1 MAAVPTAENQP
12 AAEWEKMRRRHKLG
26 DEQIV
31 ALWEWAHTMKDSY
44 DDMNFTPAALSRIT
58 ASTLIIFGDRDPLY
72 PVEMAVEMYRA
83 IPNSALW
90 VVPNG
95 GHGPVFFDAA
105 NHFVQVALAFFRAH
119 AASSRPERARILRCR
134 TLRNSRLLYFLR
146 YPEQLVEFGQ
156 NREPTDVGSR
166 RYFLTDW
173 AHEHPHRK
181 PVVAPPTINRRL
193 RPLTAVVQEIIVHNN
208 KFAYFTMLAVIL
220 LALSTI
226 ASAGAYTAVVVYGD
240 SLSDNGNLYGVSGY
254 PPPPYWHG
262 RNSNGPVAVEYLAQ
276 GLNSPLLDFA
286 WIGATTG
293 LGNYSDGGTQTSFG
307 THGFPGM
314 GPQVGMSKSTI
325 TPIASSSL
333 FMVWGGPNDFLTN
346 GFTTTT
352 ADAAVTN
359 LLSIVGALQGAGA
372 KHILVPGMPDL
383 GLTPDFYG
391 NTGATALSLY
401 FNHELT
407 ALLPNGVIYFDT
419 FGFMHQVASNPGA
432 YGFTNVS
439 SPCFDGVTV
448 CLNPNQYLFWDS
460 FHPTTAA
467 DAFLGVQFEN
477 AVSPEPSTFL
487 MLGTG
492 LVGLAGALRRKL
504 SA

>member
-1 MAAVPTAENQP
+1 M
-12 AAEWEKMRRRHKLG
+12 H
-26 DEQIV
+26 
-31 ALWEWAHTMKDSY
+31 H
-44 DDMNFTPAALSRIT
+44 
-58 ASTLIIFGDRDPLY
+58 
-72 PVEMAVEMYRA
+72 
-83 IPNSALW
+83 
-90 VVPNG
+90 
-95 GHGPVFFDAA
+95 H
-105 NHFVQVALAFFRAH
+105 
-119 AASSRPERARILRCR
+119 
-134 TLRNSRLLYFLR
+134 
-146 YPEQLVEFGQ
+146 
-156 NREPTDVGSR
+156 
-166 RYFLTDW
+166 
-173 AHEHPHRK
+173 
-181 PVVAPPTINRRL
+181 
-193 RPLTAVVQEIIVHNN
+193 
-208 KFAYFTMLAVIL
+208 KFAYFTMLTVIL
-220 LALSTI
+220 LALTTI

-254 PPPPYWHG
+254 PPPPYWQG

-276 GLNSPLLDFA
+276 GLNSPLLGFA

-307 THGFPGM
+307 LHGFPGM
-314 GPQVGMSKSTI
+314 GPQVGMSWSTI

-352 ADAAVTN
+352 ADAAVAN

-372 KHILVPGMPDL
+372 QHILVPGMPDL
-383 GLTPDFYG
+383 GLTPDYYG

-407 ALLPNGVIYFDT
+407 TLLPNGVIYFDT
-419 FGFMHQVASNPGA
+419 FGFMHQVVNNPGA

-448 CLNPNQYLFWDS
+448 CLNPNQYLFWDG

-467 DAFLGVQFEN
+467 DAFLGGQFEN